1 MVARFEETGL
11 EMGEPDANLDALL
24 EEQAE
29 LQAKIEDAD
38 AWNLQVVFSHDR
50 GLVGIVFVDAS
61 RERGFSRR
69 RF

>member
-38 AWNLQVVFSHDR
+38 AWNLQVGFSHDR
-50 GLVGIVFVDAS
+50 DLVGIVFVDAS
-61 RERGFSRR
+61 REGGV
-69 RF
+69 